1 MQMSG
6 GVFNITVDG
15 CLFGTDGSD
24 YAGIHLKAPQPRGG
38 SIHSIRVLNSQFHL
52 ETSTRMQM
60 PFSVS
65 MFYGGSSGPAPNA
78 SATPKVCLFIII
90 KIKNAQQSK
99 RSSWMGSRWLS
110 RFVCWPLS
118 FSFSPFP
125 GGRTCADMV
134 VPSLLLHTTVRA
146 AGQIY
151 DILFSNLTVFLAD
164 GGAAGAVGSPPS
176 DPSFQFLGLPESL
189 LRDFRFEDVA
199 LKSGR
204 SHGWQCNNVDTKA
217 FSFKNVDPMP
227 TQKSGCL

>member
-65 MFYGGSSGPAPNA
+65 MFYGGSSGSAPNA

-90 KIKNAQQSK
+90 KNKECTAVETVKLDGI
-99 RSSWMGSRWLS
+99 
-110 RFVCWPLS
+110 PLA
-118 FSFSPFP
+118 FAVRLLALVFFLFP
-125 GGRTCADMV
+125 ISGG
-134 VPSLLLHTTVRA
+134 
-146 AGQIY
+146 Q
-151 DILFSNLTVFLAD
+151 NL
-164 GGAAGAVGSPPS
+164 
-176 DPSFQFLGLPESL
+176 
-189 LRDFRFEDVA
+189 R
-199 LKSGR
+199 
-204 SHGWQCNNVDTKA
+204 
-217 FSFKNVDPMP
+217 
-227 TQKSGCL
+227 